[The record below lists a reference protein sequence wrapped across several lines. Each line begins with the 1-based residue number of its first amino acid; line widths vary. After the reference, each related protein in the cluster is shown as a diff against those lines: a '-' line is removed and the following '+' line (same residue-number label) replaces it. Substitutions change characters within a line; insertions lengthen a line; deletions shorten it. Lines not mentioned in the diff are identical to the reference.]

1 MRVAGL
7 LTFCFISFVLGG
19 PSITR
24 PTWVVR
30 SSRNVPPEGFRLD
43 MGTTQEN
50 LLRLTIGLPQN
61 NITGLQKALLD
72 VSDPDSPNYGHYW
85 SQAEVRRPSVDL
97 A

>member
-1 MRVAGL
+1 
-7 LTFCFISFVLGG
+7 
-19 PSITR
+19 
-24 PTWVVR
+24 
-30 SSRNVPPEGFRLD
+30 